1 MQGTLSRNS
10 TLKLDFLFVCL
21 FFVCVIPLFVYSFFD
36 NKKASYI
43 IAGYPVVCLPK
54 MLLAKVVLVRQPS
67 CSSKPVCYHTSVV
80 LSCLITK

>member
-1 MQGTLSRNS
+1 M
-10 TLKLDFLFVCL
+10 
-21 FFVCVIPLFVYSFFD
+21 CVIPLFVYSFFG